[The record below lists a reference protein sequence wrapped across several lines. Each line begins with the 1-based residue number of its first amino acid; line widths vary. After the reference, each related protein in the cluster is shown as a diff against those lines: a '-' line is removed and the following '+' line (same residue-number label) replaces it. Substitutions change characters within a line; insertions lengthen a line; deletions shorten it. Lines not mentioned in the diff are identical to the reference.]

1 MDASSPIAPV
11 VAVCAMAAWSS
22 ISYVSAPCNLCFGFI
37 ALSIMLLLLMVLIMS
52 LAWTKLYIA
61 GEYLNISYLSPYL
74 ESLGSDF
81 KHGADF
87 AIAGATTQAYATNPF
102 TLRVQVR
109 QFLHFRSRSLELI
122 AQGAS

>member
-1 MDASSPIAPV
+1 
-11 VAVCAMAAWSS
+11 
-22 ISYVSAPCNLCFGFI
+22 
-37 ALSIMLLLLMVLIMS
+37 MVLIMS